1 MKNEQVSHVVRGI
14 CDLGRREWPSRP
26 VGAGLALV
34 DRVPELSRDEFGV
47 ADLRREPEEG
57 GGYLR
62 IEQGAGHRA
71 PGLQQH
77 FQVLSRRMQ
86 DLQLRAVL
94 QQLVQRREVEIGE
107 RIDQVAVGF
116 RGELHQAQLCM
127 VGALAHELGVER
139 EPVGT
144 AQPEDG
150 SLEFIA
156 VLDQPRFAHRVGHLR
171 VESPLL
177 RPPLQIVLHFLK
189 AFLDIVLW
197 RRGPQDLPASRM
209 LLWLT
214 AAAYVAVSTLQLML
228 LEEPVAAWLVFVVL
242 DPVLLAAG
250 VYLLLKLFGKTDR
263 FLQTATAVLG
273 TGVVLGLAMFLPVQ
287 WLLTASG
294 VPAESTAAG
303 LIALGMVV
311 IFALVTGRILKL
323 ATDSNLFTGITL
335 SLTYFLLINLLLQLA
350 SGRGG

>member
-1 MKNEQVSHVVRGI
+1 
-14 CDLGRREWPSRP
+14 
-26 VGAGLALV
+26 
-34 DRVPELSRDEFGV
+34 
-47 ADLRREPEEG
+47 
-57 GGYLR
+57 
-62 IEQGAGHRA
+62 
-71 PGLQQH
+71 
-77 FQVLSRRMQ
+77 
-86 DLQLRAVL
+86 
-94 QQLVQRREVEIGE
+94 
-107 RIDQVAVGF
+107 
-116 RGELHQAQLCM
+116 
-127 VGALAHELGVER
+127 
-139 EPVGT
+139 
-144 AQPEDG
+144 
-150 SLEFIA
+150 
-156 VLDQPRFAHRVGHLR
+156 
-171 VESPLL
+171 
-177 RPPLQIVLHFLK
+177 VLHFLK

-214 AAAYVAVSTLQLML
+214 AAAYVAVSILQLML
-228 LEEPVAAWLVFVVL
+228 LEEPMAAWLVFVVL

-273 TGVVLGLAMFLPVQ
+273 TGAVLGLAMFLPVQ
-287 WLLTASG
+287 WLLTLSG
-294 VPAESTAAG
+294 MPAESTAAG